1 MGHTQVPT
9 RDIGASFLQ
18 AFQASRALALQR
30 KALDRQVE
38 LDKINLKTNQT
49 NQQLAFLREERA
61 QRNELALA
69 KERATSA
76 DYALRDQSMQEQEFN
91 MAVTKH
97 EHFMD
102 KAPLEIKNIKA
113 QMRAN
118 DAAGERATA
127 KAQRD
132 QLDWTSAFFTKNKET
147 ISKQIAIEE
156 ANIERIQKNSTP
168 GTGYNKDEAI
178 DIAESKRLQSTLI
191 SKYGEI
197 YAAELQHNNKI
208 MGNKPITQVALQE
221 RVSELTAGMYSGTV
235 NKPNLNEETP
245 LSKRYADFAM
255 SQLNDD
261 NKALVLAI
269 TRETDPT
276 KQFQLMQGLTNI
288 VTPQAAIAAAQTFK
302 TLADPGSVAKQKK
315 SLLMEG
321 YTKEQADE
329 IIGSQ
334 IQAALDVNRKISEGV
349 GIDKSAGQNARGNT
363 DSRYWP
369 KNTQQHIQD
378 ITKPSGYGSVVVQQP
393 SVTPEEVDEF
403 MSLIISAN
411 EADANQP
418 VISRDEAA
426 QFIVDERR
434 RNMVTGALK

>member
-1 MGHTQVPT
+1 
-9 RDIGASFLQ
+9 
-18 AFQASRALALQR
+18 
-30 KALDRQVE
+30 
-38 LDKINLKTNQT
+38 
-49 NQQLAFLREERA
+49 
-61 QRNELALA
+61 
-69 KERATSA
+69 
-76 DYALRDQSMQEQEFN
+76 
-91 MAVTKH
+91 
-97 EHFMD
+97 
-102 KAPLEIKNIKA
+102 
-113 QMRAN
+113 
-118 DAAGERATA
+118 
-127 KAQRD
+127 
-132 QLDWTSAFFTKNKET
+132 
-147 ISKQIAIEE
+147 
-156 ANIERIQKNSTP
+156 
-168 GTGYNKDEAI
+168 
-178 DIAESKRLQSTLI
+178 
-191 SKYGEI
+191 
-197 YAAELQHNNKI
+197 